1 MNMNLNFVG
10 PRYFETMGI
19 PLLQGR
25 EFSPRDSQAAP
36 RVAVINETMARRF
49 WPNESPLGK
58 RIGFGAPSPLDVEVI
73 AVARDG
79 KYRTLRDQ
87 GLSTVYLSYLQ
98 EPRAFEMSL
107 HLRITGNPDGMV
119 ASVRHAVAELDKNL
133 PIFNVRTLA
142 EQVEASLVPERMLSV
157 LSSFFGLLAL
167 LLAGIGLYGVMAYR
181 VARRTREIGIRMALG
196 AKRGSVLTLVLR
208 ESLWLVSI
216 GLSLGLGTAVWA
228 TRVISSMLYGISASD
243 PVTLLSVSLMMTAVA
258 LLASY
263 LPALRATRVD
273 PVIALRYQ

>member
-1 MNMNLNFVG
+1 
-10 PRYFETMGI
+10 
-19 PLLQGR
+19 
-25 EFSPRDSQAAP
+25 
-36 RVAVINETMARRF
+36 
-49 WPNESPLGK
+49 
-58 RIGFGAPSPLDVEVI
+58 
-73 AVARDG
+73 
-79 KYRTLRDQ
+79 
-87 GLSTVYLSYLQ
+87 
-98 EPRAFEMSL
+98 
-107 HLRITGNPDGMV
+107 
-119 ASVRHAVAELDKNL
+119 
-133 PIFNVRTLA
+133 
-142 EQVEASLVPERMLSV
+142 
-157 LSSFFGLLAL
+157 L